1 MRGWIDIN
9 NLIRPMNTYI
19 LHPKATLHPF
29 VQQYIVL
36 ENITSAADIAGKK
49 LFTAGRQYLVFLQQ
63 GGLAFKPTDHASFE
77 LPEAA
82 VTGPFTCAV
91 DARVTGPLNAVI
103 VQLNAY
109 ASHRLMGISM
119 ESVTNYFRDLTKV
132 DVRWQQTAQQLHAAA
147 GDVSAV
153 QQVLDV
159 ALESLLPNQT
169 PALRQVDE
177 MVDYLAAQK
186 GQVAMLDLALRFKTS
201 RHTLERQ
208 FMEVTGLTPQLYN
221 RILRRQRYA

>member
-1 MRGWIDIN
+1 
-9 NLIRPMNTYI
+9 MNTYY
-19 LHPKATLHPF
+19 LRPKDTLQPF

-36 ENITSAADIAGKK
+36 QNITSAADIAQKK
-49 LFTAGRQYLVFLQQ
+49 LFTLGKQYLVFIQQ
-63 GGLAFKPTDHASFE
+63 GALAFKPNDHAPFE
-77 LPEAA
+77 LPEAS

-91 DARVTGPLNAVI
+91 NARVTGPLNAVV

-132 DVRWQQTAQQLHAAA
+132 DNSWSFTSKALASTDNLDTIQNILDR
-147 GDVSAV
+147 
-153 QQVLDV
+153 VLED
-159 ALESLLPNQT
+159 LLPKQK

-177 MVDYLAAQK
+177 MVDYLAEQK
-186 GQVAMLDLALRFKTS
+186 GQVEMLDLALRFKTS

-208 FMEVTGLTPQLYN
+208 FMEVTGLTPQLYS

>member
-1 MRGWIDIN
+1 
-9 NLIRPMNTYI
+9 MNTYY
-19 LHPKATLHPF
+19 LRPKDTLQPF

-36 ENITSAADIAGKK
+36 QNITSAADIAQKK
-49 LFTAGRQYLVFLQQ
+49 LFTLGKQYLVFIQK
-63 GGLAFKPTDHASFE
+63 GALAFKPNDHASFE
-77 LPEAA
+77 LPEAS

-91 DARVTGPLNAVI
+91 NARVTGPLNAVV

-132 DVRWQQTAQQLHAAA
+132 DNSWGFTAKALSQADNLDTIQNIL
-147 GDVSAV
+147 DR
-153 QQVLDV
+153 VLED
-159 ALESLLPNQT
+159 LLPKQK

-186 GQVAMLDLALRFKTS
+186 GQVEMLDLALRFKTS

-208 FMEVTGLTPQLYN
+208 FMEVTGLTPQLYS

>member
-1 MRGWIDIN
+1 
-9 NLIRPMNTYI
+9 MNTYI
-19 LHPKATLHPF
+19 LQPKAVLQPF

-36 ENITSAADIAGKK
+36 QNITSPAEIARKK
-49 LFTAGRQYLVFLQQ
+49 LFTLGKQYLVFIRQ
-63 GGLAFKPTDHASFE
+63 GGLAFKPYEHAAFA
-77 LPEAA
+77 LPEAS

-91 DARVTGPLNAVI
+91 DASVTGPLDAVI

-132 DVRWQQTAQQLHAAA
+132 NACWKETAQQLKAAPGEKA
-147 GDVSAV
+147 I
-153 QQVLDV
+153 QEILDG
-159 ALESLLPNQT
+159 ALENLLPTQT
-169 PALRQVDE
+169 SALRQIDE
-177 MVDYLAAQK
+177 MVDYLAEQK
-186 GQVAMLDLALRFKTS
+186 GKVQLLELALRFKTS

-208 FMEVTGLTPQLYN
+208 FMEVTGLTPQLFN

>member
-1 MRGWIDIN
+1 
-9 NLIRPMNTYI
+9 MNTYI
-19 LHPKATLHPF
+19 LHPKDTLHPF

-49 LFTAGRQYLVFLQQ
+49 LFTAGRQYLVFIQQ
-63 GGLAFKPTDHASFE
+63 GGLSFKPADHASFE
-77 LPEAA
+77 LPEVA
-82 VTGPFTCAV
+82 VTGPFTCRV
-91 DARVTGPLNAVI
+91 DARVTGPMNAVI

-119 ESVTNYFRDLTKV
+119 ESVTNFYRDLSKM
-132 DVRWQQTAQQLHAAA
+132 DIRWKETATQLRTAMALDGVA
-147 GDVSAV
+147 I
-153 QQVLDV
+153 QQVLDN
-159 ALESLLPNQT
+159 ALESLLPYQT
-169 PALRQVDE
+169 TALRQVDE
-177 MVDYLAAQK
+177 MVDYLAEQK

-221 RILRRQRYA
+221 RILRKQRYA

>member
-1 MRGWIDIN
+1 MN
-9 NLIRPMNTYI
+9 AYYLRP
-19 LHPKATLHPF
+19 KDTLQPF

-36 ENITSAADIAGKK
+36 QDITSAADIAQKK
-49 LFTAGRQYLVFLQQ
+49 LFTLGKQYLVFIQK
-63 GGLAFKPTDHASFE
+63 GALAFKPNDHASFE
-77 LPEAA
+77 LPEAS

-91 DARVTGPLNAVI
+91 NARVTGPLNAVV

-132 DVRWQQTAQQLHAAA
+132 DASWGFTSKALCSTDNLDTIQNILDR
-147 GDVSAV
+147 
-153 QQVLDV
+153 VLED
-159 ALESLLPNQT
+159 LLPKQK

-186 GQVAMLDLALRFKTS
+186 GQVEMLDLALRFKTS

-208 FMEVTGLTPQLYN
+208 FMEVTGLTPQLYS

>member
-1 MRGWIDIN
+1 
-9 NLIRPMNTYI
+9 MNTYY
-19 LHPKATLHPF
+19 LRPKDTLQPF

-36 ENITSAADIAGKK
+36 QNITSAADIAQKK
-49 LFTAGRQYLVFLQQ
+49 LFTLGKQYLVFIQK
-63 GGLAFKPTDHASFE
+63 GALAFKPNDHASFE
-77 LPEAA
+77 LPEAS

-91 DARVTGPLNAVI
+91 NARVTGPLNAVV
-103 VQLNAY
+103 VQLNAV
-109 ASHRLMGISM
+109 ASNRLMGISM

-132 DVRWQQTAQQLHAAA
+132 DSSWQVIAQQLNNA
-147 GDVSAV
+147 DDLDSIQNILDRVLENLVS
-153 QQVLDV
+153 
-159 ALESLLPNQT
+159 NQK

-186 GQVAMLDLALRFKTS
+186 GQVEMLELALRFKTS

-208 FMEVTGLTPQLYN
+208 FMEVTGLTPQLYS

>member
-1 MRGWIDIN
+1 
-9 NLIRPMNTYI
+9 MNTYY
-19 LHPKATLHPF
+19 LRPKDTLQPF

-36 ENITSAADIAGKK
+36 QNITSAADIAQKK
-49 LFTAGRQYLVFLQQ
+49 LFTLGKQYLVFIQK
-63 GGLAFKPTDHASFE
+63 GALAFKPNDHASFE
-77 LPEAA
+77 LPEAS

-91 DARVTGPLNAVI
+91 NARVTGPLNAVV

-109 ASHRLMGISM
+109 ASHRLMGIST

-132 DVRWQQTAQQLHAAA
+132 DDSWALTAKELNNADNLDTIQNIL
-147 GDVSAV
+147 DK
-153 QQVLDV
+153 VLED
-159 ALESLLPNQT
+159 LLPKQK

-186 GQVAMLDLALRFKTS
+186 GQVEMLNLALRFKTS

-208 FMEVTGLTPQLYN
+208 FMEVTGLTPQLYS